1 MDEMHML
8 GYIVKMSAAEI
19 EVKNIKKITRQSIFT
34 HQMLKPEQSSIISCV
49 SGIPEGQLLPHP
61 G

>member
-19 EVKNIKKITRQSIFT
+19 EVKNIKKNNETKYF
-34 HQMLKPEQSSIISCV
+34 
-49 SGIPEGQLLPHP
+49 HP
-61 G
+61 SKIRS